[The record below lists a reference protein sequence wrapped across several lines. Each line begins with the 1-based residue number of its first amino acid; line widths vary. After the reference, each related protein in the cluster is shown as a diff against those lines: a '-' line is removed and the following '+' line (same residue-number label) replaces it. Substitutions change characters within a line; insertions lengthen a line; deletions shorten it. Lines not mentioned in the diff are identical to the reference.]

1 MPQCVPLAQ
10 RTRYPGQAG
19 KRGGWG
25 GTPSAA
31 RLLDFWM
38 MMRNFFGVFPLNQG
52 RPGRKSARLAPRR
65 LTCLAD
71 GAGEEYLFASSGT
84 QSLLRRRV
92 AGKRFEWEEF
102 ASRWQ
107 VRPGLRRRVTANRVK
122 NAPRRP

>member
-31 RLLDFWM
+31 RLLDFWI

-52 RPGRKSARLAPRR
+52 RPGRKSVRLAPRR

-71 GAGEEYLFASSGT
+71 GAGEEYLLASLGP
-84 QSLLRRRV
+84 QYLLRRRFT
-92 AGKRFEWEEF
+92 AKRKK
-102 ASRWQ
+102 
-107 VRPGLRRRVTANRVK
+107 T
-122 NAPRRP
+122 APRRPRLCTSAI